1 MLDRSL
7 VLVLS
12 VIPGFSLTLANEK
25 KRLMAQEAVKFEY

>member
-12 VIPGFSLTLANEK
+12 VIPGFSLTLPNEK

>member
-12 VIPGFSLTLANEK
+12 VIPGFSLTLPNEK
-25 KRLMAQEAVKFEY
+25 KKVDGTRSSEI